1 MSICHIYD
9 TIYHQL
15 NSINLQKIIYSARK
29 FMKEE
34 ELELFISNLQGKILD
49 TDIVVTSPNQAIL
62 IVKQFLESNEYDLY
76 RGQSGLWTVVSSFI
90 RLDETE
96 QKKALEKYEFIDSW
110 LQEKL
115 NIDDPDK
122 RIAIA
127 QHYHIPTNFVD
138 FTTNPD
144 VAMYFATEESGREP
158 NEYACI
164 ICINTKEFNDNI
176 KIMKQYE
183 EYTQYPE
190 ILDIDVDNL
199 WRLQA
204 QEGKFL
210 YLPSKGFEIRIPYK
224 RIVFPRNS
232 NYKNALNKDYI
243 YPRKSKLE
251 EQLDMCFQAERM
263 HFAMPRIYEFAD
275 SLQIP
280 VYQATFDS
288 YMKEAVNEKELCSFS
303 WDQSVS
309 DNWGNPIVENYKD
322 AFTYET
328 IVVDVVLNKDE
339 FNIDEKIYDKVLLTL
354 NNDLEIRNKLISW
367 KFKLDG
373 KDIYYLNNSTNIMNQ
388 LWDGIRNLPYSNH
401 EVALIIKKSM
411 HYFRHDYHNID
422 IKNIFDDQITIVVS
436 DKIGSFNKAYVSRKK
451 LSNTIRKDLNN
462 VLIDKVDDL
471 ERNLEK
477 VIMIINQ
484 TNLLYDFLEL
494 KNLFIESIILT
505 QLFNQRNDPIFFS
518 PIDVDYIGL
527 P

>member
-1 MSICHIYD
+1 M
-9 TIYHQL
+9 
-15 NSINLQKIIYSARK
+15 
-29 FMKEE
+29 
-34 ELELFISNLQGKILD
+34 
-49 TDIVVTSPNQAIL
+49 
-62 IVKQFLESNEYDLY
+62 
-76 RGQSGLWTVVSSFI
+76 
-90 RLDETE
+90 
-96 QKKALEKYEFIDSW
+96 
-110 LQEKL
+110 
-115 NIDDPDK
+115 
-122 RIAIA
+122 
-127 QHYHIPTNFVD
+127 
-138 FTTNPD
+138 
-144 VAMYFATEESGREP
+144 
-158 NEYACI
+158 
-164 ICINTKEFNDNI
+164 
-176 KIMKQYE
+176 
-183 EYTQYPE
+183 
-190 ILDIDVDNL
+190 
-199 WRLQA
+199 
-204 QEGKFL
+204 
-210 YLPSKGFEIRIPYK
+210 YLPAKGFEIRMPYK

-251 EQLDMCFQAERM
+251 EQLDMCFQAEKM

-280 VYQATFDS
+280 VNQATFDS

-303 WDQSVS
+303 WDQSAS
-309 DNWGNPIVENYKD
+309 DNWGNPIVENYND
-322 AFTYET
+322 AFIYET

-411 HYFRHDYHNID
+411 HYFRHDYHNVD
-422 IKNIFDDQITIVVS
+422 IKNIFGDQITIIVS

-462 VLIDKVDDL
+462 VLIDKVNDL

-477 VIMIINQ
+477 VIMTINQ

-505 QLFNQRNDPIFFS
+505 QLFNQRNDPVFFS
-518 PIDVDYIGL
+518 PTDVDYIGL